1 MINQNNAN
9 SKHTMNIYDKKQV
22 KCSVCGKFVGE
33 IDIKSSVRLP
43 LCEKCILSEKKIIR
57 RGINKILVPID
68 ISEKSTR
75 ALDAAIYFAK
85 QLGSKITLLYVIP
98 EIQVGNRVFMKEIV
112 KELQKTS
119 KISIKYAKGYC
130 DERNVITKQMTVRGH
145 EPEEIIKISKK
156 FKQDMIIMGSSGK
169 GMLKELIFGSV
180 SNFVMQNSDIP
191 VLIVKEKSAK
201 IGTKIRQRHKIPNLR
216 HGTGRSFSKMKEK
229 AGIKQS

>member
-1 MINQNNAN
+1 
-9 SKHTMNIYDKKQV
+9 MNIYDKKQV
-22 KCSVCGKFVGE
+22 KCSVCGKFIGE
-33 IDIKSSVRLP
+33 IDIKSSIRLP
-43 LCEKCILSEKKIIR
+43 LCEKCNRNEKKIIR
-57 RGINKILVPID
+57 KGIDSILVPVD

-98 EIQVGNRVFMKEIV
+98 DLKVGNRIFMKEIA

-119 KISIKYAKGYC
+119 KISLKYAKDYC
-130 DERNVITKQMTVRGH
+130 DERNIVAKQMTVRGH

-156 FKQDMIIMGSSGK
+156 SKYDMIIMGSSGK

-201 IGTKIRQRHKIPNLR
+201 IGTKTRLKQRKPNPR
-216 HGTGRSFSKMKEK
+216 HGEGRSFSKMKEK
-229 AGIKQS
+229 AGLK